1 MGVGAYFAKQ
11 MDPEDKKRLDAKNKE
26 RKSLRRSQIKVM
38 SVFDPDGEND
48 VGIPGES
55 ESDQNYSSMNVN
67 NQS

>member
-1 MGVGAYFAKQ
+1 

-55 ESDQNYSSMNVN
+55 ESD
-67 NQS
+67 